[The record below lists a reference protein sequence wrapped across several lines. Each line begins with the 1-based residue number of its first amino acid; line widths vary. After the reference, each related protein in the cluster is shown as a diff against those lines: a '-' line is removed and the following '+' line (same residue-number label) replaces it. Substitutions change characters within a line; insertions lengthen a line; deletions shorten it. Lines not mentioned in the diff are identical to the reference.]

1 MSNTIAAVILTKN
14 EEKHIARCIGSLKN
28 VCDEVIVVDSFSS
41 DKTCDIAKS
50 FNARVYKNAW
60 KNYASQF
67 NFAIH
72 KCPIESEWIWRI
84 DADEYLE
91 GNIGSA
97 VKEAVK
103 KCDSDVN
110 GIYVRKRIDF
120 MGKPLKHGGWYPTY
134 HLKVFRKGHGECE
147 NRWMDEHIRIFDGK
161 TITVDEGNQVDANL
175 NGLTW
180 WTDKHNHYA
189 TREMIDMLMTE
200 FELDAK
206 GQEVIPMFF
215 GTEEQRKRWL
225 KMKYVKAPLF
235 VRPFANFFYRY
246 IIRGGFLDGKEGFI
260 WHILQGFWYRML
272 VDAKILEIKKKFNS
286 NPVAIKEFLK
296 DYLACS

>member
-1 MSNTIAAVILTKN
+1 M
-14 EEKHIARCIGSLKN
+14 
-28 VCDEVIVVDSFSS
+28 
-41 DKTCDIAKS
+41 
-50 FNARVYKNAW
+50 
-60 KNYASQF
+60 
-67 NFAIH
+67 
-72 KCPIESEWIWRI
+72 
-84 DADEYLE
+84 E

-272 VDAKILEIKKKFNS
+272 VDAKIFEIKKKFNS
-286 NPVAIKEFLK
+286 NPEAIKEFLK